1 MISKIDVCN
10 RTMQKGY
17 DNVNR
22 YIALQKV
29 VEMGSFT
36 KAAELLGYT
45 QPALSQMIASLERE
59 LNIKLLYRTS
69 HRVRLTLEGER
80 IFPAIQ
86 KTVFQYLSMQEIAK
100 EICGLTTGV
109 IRIGT
114 LSSVSCHWLPPLI
127 SAFQQKYP
135 NVEFILHQGDN
146 NLIPEWVRTGEVDFG
161 FVNMSVYDGKAHFL
175 KKGEYRAVLPQ
186 EHSLAVQPYVTLE
199 QLASEPFLVI
209 EEGSSSRPLE
219 AFKEAG
225 LVPQVKLR
233 VHDDYSIL
241 SMVEHGL
248 GVSILPELVLRKTN
262 YQIAILPIVPAV
274 TRNLGFIA
282 KGKHELPLAS
292 KYFIEFMLAHIQEL
306 P

>member
-1 MISKIDVCN
+1 M
-10 RTMQKGY
+10 
-17 DNVNR
+17 NR

-29 VEMGSFT
+29 VEAGSFT
-36 KAAELLGYT
+36 KAAQLLGYT

-69 HRVRLTLEGER
+69 HRVCLTLEGER

-86 KTVFQYLSMQEIAK
+86 KTVSQYLSMQEIAK
-100 EICGLTTGV
+100 EICGLKTGV

-114 LSSVSCHWLPPLI
+114 LSSISCHWLPPLI
-127 SAFQQKYP
+127 SEFQKQYP

-146 NLIPEWVRTGEVDFG
+146 NSIPEWVRTGEVDFG
-161 FVNMSVYDGKAHFL
+161 FVNMSVYSGKATFL
-175 KKGEYRAVLPQ
+175 KEGEYRAVLPQ
-186 EHSLAVQPYVTLE
+186 AHPLAAQSVVTLE

-209 EEGSSSRPLE
+209 EEGSLSRPLE
-219 AFKEAG
+219 AFREAG
-225 LVPQVKLR
+225 LSPHVKLR

-241 SMVEHGL
+241 SMVEHGI

-262 YQIAILPIVPAV
+262 YEIAIRPIEPVV
-274 TRNLGFIA
+274 MRKLGFIA
-282 KGKHELPLAS
+282 KGRNELPIAS
-292 KYFIEFMLAHIQEL
+292 KYFIKFMVDHIEEL

>member
-1 MISKIDVCN
+1 M
-10 RTMQKGY
+10 
-17 DNVNR
+17 NR

-29 VEMGSFT
+29 VEVGSFT

-69 HRVRLTLEGER
+69 HTIRLTIEGER
-80 IFPAIQ
+80 IFPTIQ
-86 KTVFQYLSMQEIAK
+86 KTVSQYLAMQEIAK
-100 EICGLTTGV
+100 EIRGLETGV

-127 SAFQQKYP
+127 RAFQEQYP
-135 NVEFILHQGDN
+135 KVEFVLHQGDN
-146 NLIPEWVRTGEVDFG
+146 NSIPEWVRTGEVDFG
-161 FVNMSVYDGKAHFL
+161 FVNMSVYSGRATFL
-175 KKGEYRAVLPQ
+175 KEGEYRAVLPRAHPLSAQ
-186 EHSLAVQPYVTLE
+186 ESVTLE
-199 QLASEPFLVI
+199 QLASQPFLVI
-209 EEGSSSRPLE
+209 EEGSLSRPLE
-219 AFKEAG
+219 AFHELG
-225 LVPQVKLR
+225 LTPNVRLR

-262 YQIAILPIVPAV
+262 YDISILPLRPAV
-274 TRNLGFIA
+274 TRKLGFIA
-282 KGKHELPLAS
+282 KEKHELPLAS
-292 KYFIEFMLAHIQEL
+292 KYFIDFMTAHVNEL